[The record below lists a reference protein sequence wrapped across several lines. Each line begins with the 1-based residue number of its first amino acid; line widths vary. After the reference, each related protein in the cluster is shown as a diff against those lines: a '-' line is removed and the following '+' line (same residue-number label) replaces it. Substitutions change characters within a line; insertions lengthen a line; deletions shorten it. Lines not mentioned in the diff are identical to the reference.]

1 MSHDN
6 RRPLRAILSRVATKF
21 RDLGKKGEKSDSG
34 KHSEHRRSVDSIL
47 EDDRKNTF
55 ASARRLHRAATSREF
70 SGASGLRRSWLFDR
84 RTVANVT
91 NCACAQKPSSRPS
104 LGTLFLALPV
114 ELQLEIVTKLIYSD
128 IISLRKTSRTFNS
141 LIVENEHEIAR
152 QQIQVFVEPR
162 YVALYPPSIPYK
174 PTFEYLSR
182 LATKSIAASEL
193 AKSLATQLYTDFHDK
208 YFDFHPETDKT
219 LVIRYITER
228 LRFSLMIIQHF
239 LEQFAERKLWRD
251 RVNGYASRADDIQ
264 LQEAILEKYY
274 TTDQLVEASDF
285 YRLTLYLL
293 WQNVAMPGDHE
304 KIKRIWAIV
313 TDTLPAVQDL
323 TKFMIV
329 GGIPELR
336 NVYRKPKASL
346 RRKAMS
352 RFSAMYKNE
361 QARSSKIGTTRLPRI
376 HHPTENIKRYSTL
389 VISPNIFHL
398 WIHPAQNVMFRKEV
412 IEGLNQFRCID
423 EIVEHL
429 LDGWEDW
436 AYPADLQVSY
446 DSDEES
452 GDTQDRHSCGA
463 PTTPVAAS

>member
-1 MSHDN
+1 M
-6 RRPLRAILSRVATKF
+6 
-21 RDLGKKGEKSDSG
+21 
-34 KHSEHRRSVDSIL
+34 
-47 EDDRKNTF
+47 
-55 ASARRLHRAATSREF
+55 
-70 SGASGLRRSWLFDR
+70 
-84 RTVANVT
+84 
-91 NCACAQKPSSRPS
+91 
-104 LGTLFLALPV
+104 

-128 IISLRKTSRTFNS
+128 IISLRKTSCAFNS
-141 LIVENEHEIAR
+141 LIVANEHEIAR
-152 QQIQVFVEPR
+152 RQIQIFVEPR
-162 YVALYPPSIPYK
+162 YVALYPPRIRNK

-193 AKSLATQLYTDFHDK
+193 AKALATQLYNDFYDK
-208 YFDFHPETDKT
+208 YFDFHPENDRA
-219 LVIRYITER
+219 LVIKYITEK

-251 RVNGYASRADDIQ
+251 RVNGYASRADDIR

-274 TTDQLVEASDF
+274 TIDQLVEASDF

-304 KIKRIWAIV
+304 KIKRVWAIV

-336 NVYRKPKASL
+336 NVYRKQKASL
-346 RRKAMS
+346 KRKAMS

-376 HHPTENIKRYSTL
+376 YHPTENIKRYSTL

-398 WIHPAQNVMFRKEV
+398 WIHPAQNVLFRKEV
-412 IEGLNQFRCID
+412 IDGLNQFKCID
-423 EIVEHL
+423 EIIEHL
-429 LDGWEDW
+429 LDGWEEW
-436 AYPADLQVSY
+436 AYTLDLQVSY
-446 DSDEES
+446 DSDEED
-452 GDTQDRHSCGA
+452 GETQTRHSCGDSTA
-463 PTTPVAAS
+463 VTAS